1 MHVYMRMNA
10 CMCDHRGVFVAL
22 LYRSGGKRRGRA
34 GEGDHLLDG
43 QAEFESVQRVA
54 DADLPLDLRV

>member
-1 MHVYMRMNA
+1 MSNHG
-10 CMCDHRGVFVAL
+10 GVFLVL
-22 LYRSGGKRRGRA
+22 FYRSGGKWCRRA

-54 DADLPLDLRV
+54 DANLPLDLCV